1 MKRIEIGDR
10 VETINGTGLVRWIRP
25 QAGWTVYEV
34 DLDGAHNGFAGGNSR
49 EFHRDELGR
58 IES

>member
-1 MKRIEIGDR
+1 MKRIEIGAR
-10 VETINGTGLVRWIRP
+10 VETVNGAGTVRWIRP

-34 DLDGAHNGFAGGNSR
+34 DLDEAHNGFAGDGL
-49 EFHRDELGR
+49 EFHRDELEL